1 MSTSLSLIKADD
13 STPPPPT
20 RNCSSDPHKMRVVI
34 FQQVE
39 DPRSYLQVST
49 VSASGDSV
57 PTTIDQATEGGARGQ
72 EGHWHF
78 PGSRLLEVGAEQ
90 NSEKIGL
97 ADCPVVSWATFTVQ
111 RKNKS
116 QFMERW
122 VYAQGFLEDWV
133 RPYVVRTGW
142 AEAPTTTSGQDDK
155 VGEGTSSTAPEEEE
169 QEFVIFCG
177 FPNIERHMAFRE
189 TDGFSQAWPGLFEF
203 GRIRSGGHWQRI
215 KPEERDIDE
224 FS

>member
-13 STPPPPT
+13 STPPPTT
-20 RNCSSDPHKMRVVI
+20 RNCSSDPHKMSVVL

-49 VSASGDSV
+49 VSASGDTV
-57 PTTIDQATEGGARGQ
+57 PTTISQETEGQARGKAEQ
-72 EGHWHF
+72 WHL
-78 PGSRLLEVGAEQ
+78 PGSRLLELEAEQ

-97 ADCPVVSWATFTVQ
+97 ANCPVVSWATFTVQ

-122 VYAQGFLEDWV
+122 DYAQGFLEDWV

-142 AEAPTTTSGQDDK
+142 AEAPTSSSGQDDK
-155 VGEGTSSTAPEEEE
+155 VGEETSSTATGEEE
-169 QEFVIFCG
+169 QEFMIFCG

-189 TDGFSQAWPGLFEF
+189 TAGFSQAWPGLFEF

-215 KPEERDIDE
+215 EPEERDLDK

>member
-13 STPPPPT
+13 STPPPTT
-20 RNCSSDPHKMRVVI
+20 RSRSLDPHITRVVI

-39 DPRSYLQVST
+39 DPRLYLQVST
-49 VSASGDSV
+49 VSSSSSV
-57 PTTIDQATEGGARGQ
+57 PTTIGQATEGGARGQ
-72 EGHWHF
+72 EGHWHL
-78 PGSRLLEVGAEQ
+78 PGSRLLELGAEQ

-97 ADCPVVSWATFTVQ
+97 ADSPVVSWATFTVQ

-122 VYAQGFLEDWV
+122 SYAQGFLEDWA

-142 AEAPTTTSGQDDK
+142 VEAPTTSSGQDDK
-155 VGEGTSSTAPEEEE
+155 VGEETSSTATGEEE
-169 QEFVIFCG
+169 QEFMIFCG

-215 KPEERDIDE
+215 KSAERDVNE
-224 FS
+224 SS